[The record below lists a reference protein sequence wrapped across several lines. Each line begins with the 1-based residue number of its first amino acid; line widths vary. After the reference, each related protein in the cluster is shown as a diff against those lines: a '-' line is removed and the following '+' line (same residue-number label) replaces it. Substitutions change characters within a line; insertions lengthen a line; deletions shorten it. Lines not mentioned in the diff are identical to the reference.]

1 MDDLLVFIII
11 LSLFFLIMFTL
22 NGKVLDKDVIKVKST
37 LDDKVYIVRDLPN
50 SQGAANKLA
59 ELKQNILR
67 FVSHMKT
74 NHSDDAGVKRMLNN
88 LRINSLIECDPHHK
102 YKSYSVNKGEELA
115 ICLRHTQEGYP
126 FNDDNSIMFT
136 TGHELGHVMNKTVG
150 HDDSFWEYMR
160 FNLEEMEKIGLYQP
174 IDYSKSPVQY
184 CGMTI
189 NHTPYDFSKK

>member
-1 MDDLLVFIII
+1 MDDLFIFIII
-11 LSLFFLIMFTL
+11 VSIFFLIMFAL
-22 NGKVLDKDVIKVKST
+22 NGEIIDKDVKKVKSS

-50 SQGAANKLA
+50 SQDAANKLA
-59 ELKQNILR
+59 ELKQKILK

-74 NHSDDAGVKRMLNN
+74 NYSDEPGVKRMLNN
-88 LRINSLIECDPHHK
+88 LQINSLIECDPHHK

-115 ICLRHTQEGYP
+115 ICLRHLKEGYP

-150 HDDSFWEYMR
+150 HDESFWKYMK

-174 IDYSKSPVQY
+174 IDYSKSPIEY